1 MRFLLNRAHRSAAAW
16 SFLTTFLRMGVNVF
30 VLPLL
35 LRKLPNVDYG
45 VWMVFGSIGALAG
58 LLDMGFEFTITRMT
72 AYAWGGATKFLAFG
86 LHQEPAPQ
94 GQHQPNLPLLRD
106 LFATIKA
113 YYLYAGIGVL
123 LLLGGGGTLWIWI
136 ATRDLVDAGSLRLAW
151 GVYAAGCW
159 LNFVVGRWPA
169 LLSGVGAVRQAQQA
183 TILSQIAY
191 YVIVVAGLLGGLGIW
206 AMVWG
211 SVGMGVIAR
220 HQGKVYF
227 LRTVVFPDGMPR
239 AHFHREIFHAIWPN
253 AWRTGMVIIGAYLTV
268 YANTLVCN
276 AFLGLGQTGDYGL
289 SFQLVTILFSLCNVW
304 LGVKLPHIN
313 ALRQQN
319 RTAEIIELF
328 ARRMRLALLSYVA
341 GGLVIIFI
349 APTAIHFIKSHTA
362 LIATGPL
369 AALALF
375 RLLELHH
382 SLYASLIFTE
392 NQNPFV
398 KSSLIS
404 GVSIVVASVILTP
417 LMGLW
422 GMILSMGVVQL
433 CFNNWWPVLRGLKGL
448 GVKPGAYFA
457 HQYLRPKAWLELF

>member
-1 MRFLLNRAHRSAAAW
+1 MRALFHRAHRSAAAW
-16 SFLTTFLRMGVNVF
+16 SFLTTFLRVGANIF
-30 VLPLL
+30 VLPLIL
-35 LRKLPNVDYG
+35 HKLPNVDYG

-58 LLDMGFEFTITRMT
+58 LLDLGFEQTITRMT

-86 LHQEPAPQ
+86 IHQEAAARDK
-94 GQHQPNLPLLRD
+94 HQPNLPLFRD

-113 YYLYAGIGVL
+113 YYLYVGIGVL
-123 LLLGGGGTLWIWI
+123 VLLGGGGTLWIWI
-136 ATRDLVDAGSLRLAW
+136 TTRDLSDAGSLRLAW
-151 GVYAAGCW
+151 GVYAVSCW
-159 LNFVVGRWPA
+159 LNFVAGRWPA

-183 TILSQIAY
+183 AILSQIAY
-191 YVIVVAGLLGGLGIW
+191 YVIVVASLLGGLGIW
-206 AMVWG
+206 AMVLG
-211 SVGMGVIAR
+211 SVGMGAVAR

-227 LRTVVFPDGMPR
+227 QRTVKFPDGMPR

-253 AWRTGMVIIGAYLTV
+253 AWRTGLVTIGAFLTV

-276 AFLGLGQTGDYGL
+276 AFLGLRQTGDYGL
-289 SFQLVTILFSLCNVW
+289 SFQLVAMLYGLCNVW
-304 LGVKLPHIN
+304 LAVKLPQIN

-319 RTAEIIELF
+319 RTAEIIEVF
-328 ARRMRLALLSYVA
+328 SRRVRLTLLCYAAGTVA
-341 GGLVIIFI
+341 IVFI
-349 APTAIHFIKSHTA
+349 APTAIHLIKSRTS

-382 SLYASLIFTE
+382 SMYAFLILTE
-392 NQNPFV
+392 NENPFL

-404 GVSIVVASVILTP
+404 GAAIVVAAMILTP
-417 LMGLW
+417 YCGIWGL
-422 GMILSMGVVQL
+422 ILSMGVVQL